1 MGLLDSILGKTRLPE
16 AKADR
21 LFAIS
26 TAAVTMEANLGYR
39 PDGAAGVCI
48 KPMESSRYE
57 AARSEI
63 EELLKLSIKETGTA
77 YSIQKDEYNYVWV
90 VLTDPDFDDL
100 VTGIQ
105 MVCQIL
111 MEQGFGTQLLAAVYR
126 FKGEEETRV
135 YWIYNFKL
143 GSYYPF
149 APKSGQQRETSREFR
164 LRSLMEKELPVEKDE
179 SRWYPMW
186 GMPL

>member
-1 MGLLDSILGKTRLPE
+1 MGFLDSLLGKTQLPE
-16 AKADR
+16 AKTDK

-26 TAAVTMEANLGYR
+26 TAAVTMEANLGLK

-48 KPMESSRYE
+48 KPMEHSMYE

-63 EELLKLSIKETGTA
+63 EDLLKLGFKETGTEH
-77 YSIQKDEYNYVWV
+77 SIQKDEFNYIWV
-90 VLTDPDFDDL
+90 VLKDKDFDNL
-100 VTGIQ
+100 IANIQ
-105 MVCQIL
+105 MVSQIL

-126 FKGEEETRV
+126 FKGESTM

-149 APKSGQQRETSREFR
+149 VPKNGQQRDTSLEFR
-164 LRSLMEKELPVEKDE
+164 LKSLMEKELPIEKDE
-179 SRWYPMW
+179 AKWYPMW

>member
-1 MGLLDSILGKTRLPE
+1 MGFLDSILGKTKLPE
-16 AKADR
+16 AKTDR

-26 TAAVTMEANLGYR
+26 TSAVTLESSLGLK

-57 AARSEI
+57 AARAEI
-63 EELLKLSIKETGTA
+63 EELLKVSFKETGTE
-77 YSIQKDEYNYVWV
+77 YEIQKDEYNYIWV
-90 VLTDPDFDDL
+90 VLSDPDFEDL
-100 VTGIQ
+100 VTNIQ
-105 MVCQIL
+105 MVCQTL

-126 FKGEEETRV
+126 FKGDATV
-135 YWIYNFKL
+135 FWIYNFKL

-149 APKSGQQRETSREFR
+149 APQSGQKRDTSREFR
-164 LRSLMEKELPVEKDE
+164 LKSLMEKELPIEKDE
-179 SRWYPMW
+179 AKWYPMW

>member
-1 MGLLDSILGKTRLPE
+1 MGFLDSILGKTKLPE
-16 AKADR
+16 AKTDR

-26 TAAVTMEANLGYR
+26 TSAVTLESSLGLK
-39 PDGAAGVCI
+39 PDNAAGVCI

-57 AARSEI
+57 AARLEI
-63 EELLKLSIKETGTA
+63 EELLKMSFKETGTE
-77 YSIQKDEYNYVWV
+77 YSIQKDEYNYIWV
-90 VLTDPDFDDL
+90 VLKDKDFDDL
-100 VTGIQ
+100 VTNVQ
-105 MVCQIL
+105 MVSQIL

-126 FKGEEETRV
+126 FRGEVVV

-149 APKSGQQRETSREFR
+149 VPKNDQQRDTSQEFR
-164 LRSLMEKELPVEKDE
+164 LRSLLQKEIPIEKDE
-179 SRWYPMW
+179 AKWYPMW

>member
-1 MGLLDSILGKTRLPE
+1 MGFLDSILGKTKLPE
-16 AKADR
+16 AKTDR

-26 TAAVTMEANLGYR
+26 TSAVTLETSLGLK

-57 AARSEI
+57 AARAEI
-63 EELLKLSIKETGTA
+63 EELLLVSFKETGTE
-77 YSIQKDEYNYVWV
+77 YRIQKDEYNYIWV
-90 VLTDPDFDDL
+90 VLKDKDFDDL
-100 VTGIQ
+100 VTNVQ
-105 MVCQIL
+105 MVSQIL

-126 FKGEEETRV
+126 FKGDAVV

-149 APKSGQQRETSREFR
+149 VPGIDQQRNTSLEFR

-179 SRWYPMW
+179 AKWYPMW
-186 GMPL
+186 GMPI